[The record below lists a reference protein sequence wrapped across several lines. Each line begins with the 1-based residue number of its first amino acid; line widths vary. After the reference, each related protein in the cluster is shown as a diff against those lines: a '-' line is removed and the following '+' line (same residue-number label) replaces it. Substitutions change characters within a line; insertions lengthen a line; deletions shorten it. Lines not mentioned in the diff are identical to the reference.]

1 MKYYFY
7 FIILFSLCFYILL
20 HVNHRTNDTMILSE
34 SKIFFYITIIFL
46 FIIINDIMQTP
57 LESLKKFLLV
67 IMITLIIVYIANYF
81 IVNYYKPNTRKFTA
95 KLSLIFWS
103 TFIIY
108 LLSVLYIYF
117 VFHKKNKKV
126 AIELYYGFNFGVSKN
141 YNFLVFLT
149 LYIFIFYKTFK
160 FFDWRSNMSDIL
172 RPAILGAILLFFIFC
187 LIIYFAIKLGVINRI
202 QVLNSMIS
210 LFSIFAFLVIVGA
223 KIFMSS
229 LSTIC
234 SDEADKSSYEQN
246 ERVIILTLISIFCIL
261 WLDDTRNW
269 HRSGSIAFLLS
280 AVFILYVM
288 FYYSY
293 YHPSLGMYGM
303 WGFIELLIIYFYR
316 KENSKNSL
324 HFSFMET

>member
-1 MKYYFY
+1 
-7 FIILFSLCFYILL
+7 
-20 HVNHRTNDTMILSE
+20 
-34 SKIFFYITIIFL
+34 
-46 FIIINDIMQTP
+46 MQTP
-57 LESLKKFLLV
+57 LESLQKFLLV
-67 IMITLIIVYIANYF
+67 IVITLIIVYI
-81 IVNYYKPNTRKFTA
+81 VNYLIVYKYKPNTRKFTT

-103 TFIIY
+103 TVIIY

-117 VFHKKNKKV
+117 VFHKNNKKV
-126 AIELYYGFNFGVSKN
+126 AIELYYGFNYGVSKN

-149 LYIFIFYKTFK
+149 IYIFIFYKTYK
-160 FFDWRSNMSDIL
+160 FFDWNSSISDVIS
-172 RPAILGAILLFFIFC
+172 PVILGAILLFFVFC
-187 LIIYFAIKLGVINRI
+187 LIIYFAIKLGIINRI

-234 SDEADKSSYEQN
+234 SENIDKSSYEQN
-246 ERVIILTLISIFCIL
+246 ELVSILMIISIFCIL
-261 WLDDTRNW
+261 WLDDSRNW
-269 HRSGSIAFLLS
+269 HRSGSIVFLFS
-280 AVFILYVM
+280 AIFILYVM
-288 FYYSY
+288 FYYST
-293 YHPSLGMYGM
+293 YHPSLGMFGL